1 MKILLNINDNKASFF
16 LEVLKSFNYV
26 SVEKLNDDSLIVS
39 ESEKNIMRTRQKKA
53 KPSDFKNW
61 DDIKNSFKLR

>member
-39 ESEKNIMRTRQKKA
+39 ESEKNIMRARQKKA